1 MRRTVVLGVV
11 MVLLSLLPACGRR
24 EGAPTL
30 PTTPEPPKPVDV
42 RLRLISSQTGRPVA
56 GARVTARRAEY
67 RFTCVALGEVLAEAV
82 SDADGGVVLRGIP
95 GSSDP
100 GPVRRDVALRID
112 AGPRFLVREVFLGD
126 TPGSDPGVYP
136 LWELAPEIGATEE
149 MTREINGG
157 GVAKPPGP
165 VYVEITPEF
174 EPVRGDFEAAARRNN
189 EVLADPAVPIRVVS
203 AGEVPAGAFRVRL
216 EIASEPTF
224 PTTVCGS
231 GGCVII
237 FPRNPATGGPS
248 VDVFVAMHELGH
260 VMGLDHHPG
269 EGLMSIVRPRRD
281 WTEQEVW
288 AVRPRRH
295 RANDNVWPDRAL
307 GPACP

>member
-1 MRRTVVLGVV
+1 MKRAVLLSGVV
-11 MVLLSLLPACGRR
+11 VLLSLLPACGRR

-42 RLRLISSQTGRPVA
+42 HLRLISSQTGRPVA

-149 MTREINGG
+149 VTREINWG
-157 GVAKPPGP
+157 GVAKPRRPGGTTRSWP
-165 VYVEITPEF
+165 TRPF
-174 EPVRGDFEAAARRNN
+174 PFGSFRRGRSR
-189 EVLADPAVPIRVVS
+189 PAPFGS
-203 AGEVPAGAFRVRL
+203 AWRSHPSPRSPLRFAVAG
-216 EIASEPTF
+216 
-224 PTTVCGS
+224 
-231 GGCVII
+231 
-237 FPRNPATGGPS
+237 
-248 VDVFVAMHELGH
+248 VA
-260 VMGLDHHPG
+260 
-269 EGLMSIVRPRRD
+269 
-281 WTEQEVW
+281 
-288 AVRPRRH
+288 
-295 RANDNVWPDRAL
+295 
-307 GPACP
+307 

>member
-1 MRRTVVLGVV
+1 
-11 MVLLSLLPACGRR
+11 
-24 EGAPTL
+24 
-30 PTTPEPPKPVDV
+30 
-42 RLRLISSQTGRPVA
+42 
-56 GARVTARRAEY
+56 
-67 RFTCVALGEVLAEAV
+67 
-82 SDADGGVVLRGIP
+82 
-95 GSSDP
+95 
-100 GPVRRDVALRID
+100 
-112 AGPRFLVREVFLGD
+112 
-126 TPGSDPGVYP
+126 
-136 LWELAPEIGATEE
+136 
-149 MTREINGG
+149 
-157 GVAKPPGP
+157 
-165 VYVEITPEF
+165 
-174 EPVRGDFEAAARRNN
+174 
-189 EVLADPAVPIRVVS
+189 
-203 AGEVPAGAFRVRL
+203 L

>member
-1 MRRTVVLGVV
+1 
-11 MVLLSLLPACGRR
+11 
-24 EGAPTL
+24 
-30 PTTPEPPKPVDV
+30 
-42 RLRLISSQTGRPVA
+42 
-56 GARVTARRAEY
+56 
-67 RFTCVALGEVLAEAV
+67 LAEAV

-231 GGCVII
+231 GGCVIT
-237 FPRNPATGGPS
+237 FPRNSATGGPS

-260 VMGLDHHPG
+260 VMGLKHHPG

-295 RANDNVWPDRAL
+295 RANGNVWPDRAL
-307 GPACP
+307 GPGC